1 MLDEVVP
8 HLVEVADAIS
18 RDLAQVSAGRRAVD
32 PRARD
37 GFF

>member
-1 MLDEVVP
+1 VVP

-18 RDLAQVSAGRRAVD
+18 RDLAQVAAGRRAVD
-32 PRARD
+32 TRARD